1 MGEVEVRKERK
12 GVEDKSLGFT
22 EERLEGAEKGEGV
35 SRAPSC
41 LLAASFPTWSPALHT
56 HTPTHTHTHT
66 PLSGEVGSPLS
77 PFFSFQEGSGFRCC
91 GWDIP
96 WLRTLFPDLS

>member
-35 SRAPSC
+35 SQ
-41 LLAASFPTWSPALHT
+41 
-56 HTPTHTHTHT
+56 
-66 PLSGEVGSPLS
+66 GSV
-77 PFFSFQEGSGFRCC
+77 PFHSQVLEAQEK
-91 GWDIP
+91 
-96 WLRTLFPDLS
+96 